1 MSARQGNVQ
10 ALARLSGALYLMV
23 ILLGVS
29 GEAIIR
35 GSLVVFGDP
44 AETARRILASE
55 WLWRLGVVGQL
66 VLLVCAIGMTFTWY
80 MLFRPVNKP
89 MALAATMF
97 GLVSLAVESV
107 STMDLHLALSALT
120 NAAHFPAAELAQ
132 LQAMSYMSLVSHN
145 NAFGIALIF
154 FGVQCVLVGMMIRQS
169 GLLPRWVGS
178 MMQVVGICYL
188 INSFTRV
195 MFPSFAGLLFPW
207 ILLPCLIGEVCMSLS
222 LLIKGIDQRV
232 WHATATE
239 RIHHA

>member
-1 MSARQGNVQ
+1 MTPQPGPTQ
-10 ALARLSGALYLMV
+10 AIARLSGALYLMV

-44 AETARRILASE
+44 AETARRILADE

-66 VLLVCAIGMTFTWY
+66 TLLVCAVGMTFTWY
-80 MLFRPVNKP
+80 FLFRQVNKP
-89 MALAATMF
+89 MAQAATMF

-107 STMDLHLALSALT
+107 STLDLHLALSALK
-120 NAAHFPAAELAQ
+120 NAAYFPAAELSQ
-132 LQAMSYMSLVSHN
+132 LQTMSYMALVSHN

-169 GLLPRWVGS
+169 ALLPRWVGG
-178 MMQVVGICYL
+178 MMLVVGLCYL
-188 INSFTRV
+188 VNSFTRV

-207 ILLPCLIGEVCMSLS
+207 ILLPCLIGETCMSLS
-222 LLIKGIDQRV
+222 LLIKGIDQRA
-232 WHATATE
+232 WHANSTE